1 MAKMGRPHKAVTK
14 NLQIGIRLTEETA
27 EKLKNCADTLRISR
41 TAVIEKG
48 IDKVYKSI
56 KRK

>member
-14 NLQIGIRLTEETA
+14 NLQIGIRLTEEIA
-27 EKLKNCADTLRISR
+27 EKLKNCADSLGISR

-48 IDKVYKSI
+48 IDKVFKSI

>member
-1 MAKMGRPHKAVTK
+1 MGRPHKAVTK

-27 EKLKNCADTLRISR
+27 EKLKNCADSLGISR

-48 IDKVYKSI
+48 IDKVFKSI

>member
-1 MAKMGRPHKAVTK
+1 MGRPHKAVTK